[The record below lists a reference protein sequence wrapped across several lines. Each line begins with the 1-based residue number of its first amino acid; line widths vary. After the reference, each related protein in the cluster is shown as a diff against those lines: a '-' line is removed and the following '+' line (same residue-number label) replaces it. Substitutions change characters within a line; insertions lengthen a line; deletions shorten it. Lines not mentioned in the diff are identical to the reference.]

1 MHLRRLTLQNVKCFE
16 SLDLSFGDGDS
27 YRRWTFIV
35 GVNGTGKTTILKS
48 CATALSSSWQGDS
61 GLGVPPPDSHWVR
74 NGRESWSLRF
84 EAHFEDQEGKSVPAE
99 DAIEVWPG
107 GRSSSTGGASN
118 RRGNRAGNLMVAL
131 GAVRSLSVP
140 APRPGLPERAD
151 EPSWRRARLGSA
163 KALFSPQ
170 PDQLAEL
177 YSWIRWEDFIG
188 LKQAVDQSHRPSV
201 MGALRGAFDR
211 MFEGM
216 ASFQGVDTRGSILFD
231 TEDGPVPIDAMADG
245 ARSLFVIVAEL
256 LLRLDAAFPDS
267 RNPTREEA
275 VCIIDELDAHLHPR
289 LQRTVVPAL
298 RDLFPN
304 VQFIVTTHSPYV
316 VGAARPDEIIALR
329 REPGGVVRVPRDEI
343 PDVAGWTADA
353 IATSPIFGLDTTRDV
368 RGERAL
374 RTEQELLG
382 RGSVLSSGEKQRL
395 GAAQKLLKAADG
407 PMTQLVRA
415 ALGEG
420 LASPP
425 KRSRPSAGRKNG
437 SSKQRATKR
446 R

>member
-16 SLDLSFGDGDS
+16 SLDLSFAQGDS

-48 CATALSSSWQGDS
+48 CATALSTSWQGDS
-61 GLGVPPPDSHWVR
+61 GPGVPPPDSRWVR

-84 EAHFEDQEGKSVPAE
+84 EARFEDQETKPVFVEGG
-99 DAIEVWPG
+99 IEVWPG
-107 GRSSSTGGASN
+107 GRSSTTGTSAG
-118 RRGNRAGNLMVAL
+118 RGNRAGNLTVAL

-140 APRPGLPERAD
+140 TPRPGLPERAD
-151 EPSWRRARLGSA
+151 EPSWRRARRDSA

-170 PDQLAEL
+170 PDQLSEL
-177 YSWIRWEDFIG
+177 YSWIRWEDFIS
-188 LKQAVDQSHRPSV
+188 LKQAVEQSHRPSV
-201 MGALRGAFDR
+201 LGALRVAFDR

-216 ASFQGVDTRGSILFD
+216 ARFKGVDTRGPILFD
-231 TEDGPVPIDAMADG
+231 TEDGAVPIDAMADG

-256 LLRLDAAFPDS
+256 LLRLDAAFPES
-267 RNPTREEA
+267 RDPTREEA

-329 REPGGVVRVPRDEI
+329 REAGRVVVVPPEEI

-368 RGERAL
+368 RGEQAL
-374 RTEQELLG
+374 RTEQELLA
-382 RGSVLSSGEKQRL
+382 RGSVLNSAEKQRL
-395 GAAQKLLKAADG
+395 VKAQTLLKAADG
-407 PMTQLVRA
+407 PMTELVRG
-415 ALGEG
+415 ALGNG
-420 LASPP
+420 HASPA
-425 KRSRPSAGRKNG
+425 KRTRPAAGRKTA
-437 SSKQRATKR
+437 STKQRATKR
-446 R
+446 K